1 MNLPARSVAAR
12 GTRWAAGPFDDKE
25 IVARKIMPATASDPK
40 TLVLPRLGAAIT
52 GAAIV
57 VPALRL
63 PLILGCLA
71 ALASIAWSRH
81 RAEEVV
87 PETPPV
93 RPRRGRTRRNGP
105 ESAADTTED
114 SFPASDPPSWT
125 PVTGTRTRH

>member
-1 MNLPARSVAAR
+1 
-12 GTRWAAGPFDDKE
+12 
-25 IVARKIMPATASDPK
+25 MPVSAPDPK
-40 TLVLPRLGAAIT
+40 ALILPRLGAAIV

-71 ALASIAWSRH
+71 ALGNMAWSRG
-81 RAEEVV
+81 RAEEAV

-93 RPRRGRTRRNGP
+93 RPRRNRARPNGQGTQ
-105 ESAADTTED
+105 ERDADTTED

>member
-1 MNLPARSVAAR
+1 
-12 GTRWAAGPFDDKE
+12 
-25 IVARKIMPATASDPK
+25 MPVNAPEQK
-40 TLVLPRLGAAIT
+40 PLILPRLAAVIA

-71 ALASIAWSRH
+71 ALGNAAWSHGRL
-81 RAEEVV
+81 ADVV
-87 PETPPV
+87 PETPPA
-93 RPRRGRTRRNGP
+93 RARRGRARRNGDGRQI
-105 ESAADTTED
+105 AADSTED